1 MYVEYKDYV
10 VIFENRNFDGVLWYQ
25 PRSFSESLSDSVTFS
40 DSLVKGISPV
50 YADSASASDEIA
62 KLLAKPLDDSV
73 STSDDLIGK
82 DIGINLS
89 DSATPSD
96 AITEKHVDK
105 HLNDSAAYSD
115 DLTKWFTKSLTD
127 SVTVADLITN
137 KFLEMFFSDEYE
149 YEDLITVMK
158 LDGSIPYVK
167 PENTVFSEMRIKS
180 IYGREPSNFY
190 EIDEQGE
197 EE

>member
-1 MYVEYKDYV
+1 MYV
-10 VIFENRNFDGVLWYQ
+10 
-25 PRSFSESLSDSVTFS
+25 
-40 DSLVKGISPV
+40 
-50 YADSASASDEIA
+50 
-62 KLLAKPLDDSV
+62 
-73 STSDDLIGK
+73 
-82 DIGINLS
+82 
-89 DSATPSD
+89 
-96 AITEKHVDK
+96 
-105 HLNDSAAYSD
+105 
-115 DLTKWFTKSLTD
+115 
-127 SVTVADLITN
+127 
-137 KFLEMFFSDEYE
+137 E